1 MPLCCYKKL
10 RLLAPT
16 TRCDLADSLCRVA
29 FAELNTLLQ
38 HHQHLL
44 KEVTIRSYH
53 SFTREAKGLVLQRV
67 IAADPAVRQQS
78 INLLSVP
85 CERRKLPKLY

>member
-1 MPLCCYKKL
+1 MRC
-10 RLLAPT
+10 RL
-16 TRCDLADSLCRVA
+16 A

-67 IAADPAVRQQS
+67 IAADPAVRQQT
-78 INLLSVP
+78 INLQS
-85 CERRKLPKLY
+85 LPWEGRDLQMPAVAVRTRAL